1 MEAFMFRDGDDAG
14 HCSNGLTAQKY
25 REATTEERATYR
37 TWMRGIVVFYCA
49 ILLIAGV
56 AIAGYS
62 KAGVMQ
68 LTKLSPGNMTASSRA
83 N

>member
-1 MEAFMFRDGDDAG
+1 MFGDDVG

-25 REATTEERATYR
+25 REATPEERATYR
-37 TWMRGIVVFYCA
+37 KWKRGMIAFYCA
-49 ILLIAGV
+49 LVPVSGI

-62 KAGVMQ
+62 KAGLTQ
-68 LTKLSPGNMTASSRA
+68 LTNLSARNVTTSPRA

>member
-1 MEAFMFRDGDDAG
+1 MFGDDAG

-25 REATTEERATYR
+25 REATPEELATYR
-37 TWMRGIVVFYCA
+37 KWKRGAIAFYCV
-49 ILLIAGV
+49 LLLASGI

-62 KAGVMQ
+62 KAGLTQ
-68 LTKLSPGNMTASSRA
+68 LTILSARSITASPRA

>member
-1 MEAFMFRDGDDAG
+1 MFGDDAG

-25 REATTEERATYR
+25 REATAEELATYR
-37 TWMRGIVVFYCA
+37 KWKRGTIAFYCA
-49 ILLIAGV
+49 LLLVSGI

-62 KAGVMQ
+62 KAGLTQ
-68 LTKLSPGNMTASSRA
+68 LSNLSARNITASSRA